1 MFSLRYTLNICVVIG
16 LLVMIIVAVIIATKK
31 RMEKFTTDGEW
42 IMRHVDPAFG
52 GGGLLIPI
60 VRGGGGTSQEYVPA
74 PRRSAYTFAPKS
86 STTSAPKSSTTSAPK
101 SSTTSAPTTP
111 TVTAKVPDTTQ
122 KTVQPPTE
130 SQTQCLQRINNYLQ
144 PRNLSVGILVK
155 NEVQG
160 VVDRLTDSEKAAL
173 NITEFP
179 SPDINGKTLS
189 ENYFNGLKEH
199 SYLGIYL
206 WCATRGNEMQ
216 GLTWT
221 DGAKETNLMNR
232 AVEILNYVWT
242 ECQKNH
248 SSAPEWLAVKAK
260 WPVALVFFDGQRS
273 DSYAICINVGVAV
286 KATVIGFQ
294 EKIETDWVGL
304 EKNVSYLI
312 AHELAHIAHLN
323 HNEVWRTVT
332 LFMCNVIAKKYT
344 VPIFSN
350 RCSLYGICD
359 KQLCPACEWQFETDK
374 LSTTCEISDVK
385 AALDGGGKQ
394 IWHIY

>member
-1 MFSLRYTLNICVVIG
+1 MNKRVALG
-16 LLVMIIVAVIIATKK
+16 LLMIIIVALIIVTKK
-31 RMEKFTTDGEW
+31 GMEKFTTDGEW

-74 PRRSAYTFAPKS
+74 PRSSYTFPPRRSAYTFP
-86 STTSAPKSSTTSAPK
+86 PR
-101 SSTTSAPTTP
+101 SSTTSAPTAP

-130 SQTQCLQRINNYLQ
+130 SQTQCLLRINNHLQ
-144 PRNLSVGILVK
+144 PRNLSVGILEK
-155 NEVQG
+155 SEVQG
-160 VVDRLTDSEKAAL
+160 VVDRLTASEKAAL
-173 NITEFP
+173 NITKFP

-199 SYLGIYL
+199 SYLDIYL

-216 GLTWT
+216 GLSWT

-260 WPVALVFFDGQRS
+260 WPVALVFFDGERS
-273 DSYAICINVGVAV
+273 NSYAICINVGVAV

-294 EKIETDWVGL
+294 EKKETDWVGL

-312 AHELAHIAHLN
+312 AHELAHIAQLS

-350 RCSLYGICD
+350 RCSIYGICD
-359 KQLCPACEWQFETDK
+359 KQLCPACEWQFEIA
-374 LSTTCEISDVK
+374 CEIPDVK
-385 AALDGGGKQ
+385 TALDNPGGGKQ
-394 IWHIY
+394 IWNTT